1 MYGHLRATFWFLCLI
16 LFLVAHPSFHLHWW
30 WSNHE
35 HALPQPT
42 GSEKSRCLVSVG
54 LISGRSWFPYVS
66 VCSRASFMGR
76 LNADSHLFLLLCFPQ
91 VGSQEQPRAM
101 EQNGAH
107 STVQSMNSYPLFT
120 QILFRFFFFLQ
131 NSQQTRFKA
140 YFFDNTYLSCY
151 HVAKSMLP
159 CHTDCACLCIFLAVC
174 C

>member
-1 MYGHLRATFWFLCLI
+1 MYGHLRAAFWFLCLI

-42 GSEKSRCLVSVG
+42 GSEKPRCLVSVD

-66 VCSRASFMGR
+66 VCSHASFMGR
-76 LNADSHLFLLLCFPQ
+76 LNADSHLFLWLCFPQ

-101 EQNGAH
+101 EQNGAQ

-120 QILFRFFFFLQ
+120 QILFRFFFFYRILNKLGLKHISLTIHIFPVIMWQ
-131 NSQQTRFKA
+131 SPCCPVTL
-140 YFFDNTYLSCY
+140 TV
-151 HVAKSMLP
+151 HV
-159 CHTDCACLCIFLAVC
+159 CVC
-174 C
+174 F